1 MLSLLAILICVA
13 SVFITNKLVKE
24 LKSEETKK
32 IEIWAQATKQLV
44 NSYSQGDFSLAIKS
58 DQTVVEKLKEIFDP
72 EIPVNIYDLGLIYD
86 IVVSENGDV
95 DILMTLTAPACPVAG
110 TLPGEIAEKV
120 SLVDNVGIVR
130 VKITW
135 DPPWTPE
142 NMSEVAKVALDMF

>member
-1 MLSLLAILICVA
+1 MLPPYGMEAMEEDPPEEGAVVEKGSP
-13 SVFITNKLVKE
+13 LVD
-24 LKSEETKK
+24 
-32 IEIWAQATKQLV
+32 V
-44 NSYSQGDFSLAIKS
+44 SLAIKS